1 MLVRGQEPC
10 FWADGLLATELDE
23 VSNDLS
29 RLDEPGFWAVA
40 ISFEGEVN
48 LARFK
53 SVVASQ
59 LPNSEFDFLPTVHW
73 SSSLSKTEYESGVE
87 FVRNEI
93 SKGNVYQVNLCR
105 ILSAEISTNFDG
117 LALANSLFH
126 HNPAPFFRYLRI
138 PEVEIMSASPERF
151 LSREGK
157 QVKTSPI
164 KGTASSPDEMLAKDH
179 AENIMIVDLMRN
191 DLGRISEPGSVHV
204 SRLLGMEAHPGLVH
218 LVSDVESTLRKDT
231 KWLELANALLPPG
244 SVSGAPKSS
253 AVEIIKQL
261 EKTPRDI
268 YCGVLGWVDNRT
280 DKCKSELSVAIR
292 TFWRRGEILK
302 FGTGAGITWGSDPT
316 QEWEETEL
324 KAKRLIGIAEGSIR

>member
-10 FWADGLLATELDE
+10 FWADGFLATELE
-23 VSNDLS
+23 EISHDLS

-59 LPNSEFDFLPTVHW
+59 LPNSDFGFLPTVHW

-151 LSREGK
+151 LSREGN

-164 KGTASSPDEMLAKDH
+164 KGTASTPDAMLAKDH

-204 SRLLGMEAHPGLVH
+204 PRLLGMEAHPGLVH
-218 LVSDVESTLRKDT
+218 LV
-231 KWLELANALLPPG
+231 
-244 SVSGAPKSS
+244 
-253 AVEIIKQL
+253 
-261 EKTPRDI
+261 
-268 YCGVLGWVDNRT
+268 
-280 DKCKSELSVAIR
+280 
-292 TFWRRGEILK
+292 
-302 FGTGAGITWGSDPT
+302 
-316 QEWEETEL
+316 
-324 KAKRLIGIAEGSIR
+324 

>member
-48 LARFK
+48 LARFR

-59 LPNSEFDFLPTVHW
+59 LPNSEFGFLPTVHW
-73 SSSLSKTEYESGVE
+73 SSSLSKAEYESGVD

-93 SKGNVYQVNLCR
+93 GKGNVYQVNLCR
-105 ILSAEISTNFDG
+105 ILSAEISANFDG
-117 LALANSLFH
+117 LALARSLFH
-126 HNPAPFFRYLRI
+126 HNPAPFFRYLRTPDI
-138 PEVEIMSASPERF
+138 EIMSASPERF
-151 LSREGK
+151 LSREGN

-164 KGTASSPDEMLAKDH
+164 KGTASTPDAMLAKDH

-191 DLGRISEPGSVHV
+191 DLSRISEPGSVNV
-204 SRLLGMEAHPGLVH
+204 SRLLGVEEHPGLVH
-218 LVSDVESTLRKDT
+218 LVSDVESTLRIDT
-231 KWLELANALLPPG
+231 KWPELANALLPPG

-253 AVEIIKQL
+253 AVQIIQQL

-268 YCGVLGWVDNRT
+268 YCGALGWVDNRT
-280 DKCKSELSVAIR
+280 DERKSELSVAIR

>member
-1 MLVRGQEPC
+1 MLVRGQDPC
-10 FWADGLLATELDE
+10 FWADGLLATGLEE
-23 VSNDLS
+23 ITHDLS

-48 LARFK
+48 LARFR
-53 SVVASQ
+53 SVVSSQ
-59 LPNSEFDFLPTVHW
+59 LPNSEFDFVPIRHW
-73 SSSLSKTEYESGVE
+73 SSSLSKAEYESGVE

-93 SKGNVYQVNLCR
+93 GRGNVYQVNLCR
-105 ILSAEISTNFDG
+105 ILSAEISANFDG
-117 LALANSLFH
+117 LALANSLFY
-126 HNPAPFFRYLRI
+126 HNRAPFFRYLRI
-138 PEVEIMSASPERF
+138 PEIEIMSASPERF
-151 LSREGK
+151 LSREGNR
-157 QVKTSPI
+157 VKTSPI
-164 KGTASSPDEMLAKDH
+164 KGTASTPDAMLAKDH

-231 KWLELANALLPPG
+231 KWPELANALLPPG

-253 AVEIIKQL
+253 AVQIIQQL

-268 YCGVLGWVDNRT
+268 YCGALGWVDNRT
-280 DKCKSELSVAIR
+280 DERKSELSVAIR

-316 QEWEETEL
+316 REWEETEL
-324 KAKRLIGIAEGSIR
+324 KAKRLIGIAQGTIQ